1 MNSGAETGSGRT
13 FHLGSRGIVR
23 LAWARRLGLPDLA
36 FSDDGGRLL
45 GCRDSAF
52 SLTAVELF
60 GQLALSGPTELVEAA
75 ADLADEELLA
85 GGALLRLVGHGA
97 HGLSTG
103 VLGFVDDLPVLQPDA
118 EPEVS
123 RGNPEAIELETLCPP
138 DDVSS
143 AGIERREHRFTLM
156 LPDGPAACAA
166 YTVREGLIADL
177 GVLVA
182 PTLRRRGLGTLMA
195 RLAAHEALAEGYL
208 VQLEAQ
214 AQNVGALKLADA
226 LGVVPS
232 GRIASVQLRH
242 T

>member
-1 MNSGAETGSGRT
+1 MGIGRGT
-13 FHLGSRGIVR
+13 FHDGSRGIVR

-45 GCRDSAF
+45 GCRDSARE
-52 SLTAVELF
+52 LIAVELF
-60 GQLALSGPTELVEAA
+60 GQLALAGPTELVNAA
-75 ADLADEELLA
+75 ADLPDDELLA
-85 GGALLRLVGHGA
+85 GGALLRLAGPGG
-97 HGLSTG
+97 HGLSTA
-103 VLGFVDDLPVLQPDA
+103 VLGFADDLPVFQPEP

-123 RGNPEAIELETLCPP
+123 RGNPEAVELETRCPP

-143 AGIERREHRFTLM
+143 AGIEQREHRFTLM

-182 PTLRRRGLGTLMA
+182 PTSRRQGLGTLMA

-208 VQLEAQ
+208 VQIEAQ
-214 AQNVGALKLADA
+214 AQNVAGLKLADA
-226 LGVVPS
+226 LGVLPS
-232 GRIASVQLRH
+232 GRIAAVKLRSR
-242 T
+242 